1 LLHVG
6 MGTIFLSW
14 PWLFHG
20 PVPVAILAVSFAG
33 LIFARRVCPS
43 LDAHVAGVIYG
54 VGRTSY
60 GELWF
65 PVSACLLFT
74 LSRGD
79 WLLFCAPVA
88 LLAYA
93 DAAAAILGTRYGRAR
108 LRGGKSVEGCLA
120 CCAVAFVTTHVL
132 LSLDGRAAP
141 VKAVLVAVEV
151 AILTMVLEAA
161 SPAGLDNLTV
171 PLAGWGLLRT
181 LPQTSTALLLGWLAV
196 SVAVSVALLF
206 KYGVTS
212 FGRSGWAAYSLDP
225 ARAVG
230 RPSCRGNGTRSRYE
244 QGRTR

>member
-1 LLHVG
+1 MLAIACCHRRFCAPSAELSRKLLHVG

-79 WLLFCAPVA
+79 WLLF
-88 LLAYA
+88 
-93 DAAAAILGTRYGRAR
+93 
-108 LRGGKSVEGCLA
+108 
-120 CCAVAFVTTHVL
+120 
-132 LSLDGRAAP
+132 
-141 VKAVLVAVEV
+141 
-151 AILTMVLEAA
+151 
-161 SPAGLDNLTV
+161 
-171 PLAGWGLLRT
+171 
-181 LPQTSTALLLGWLAV
+181 
-196 SVAVSVALLF
+196 
-206 KYGVTS
+206 
-212 FGRSGWAAYSLDP
+212 
-225 ARAVG
+225 
-230 RPSCRGNGTRSRYE
+230 
-244 QGRTR
+244 